1 MRMERTLGNP
11 WRRLIALVA
20 SLVLALPVAAHV
32 PEPFAPYVQESDLE
46 PRVIVSQFLTAVERD
61 GLSAFGLPIGAD
73 RLVPRRVQYVY
84 DLQTSESTREV
95 YADLQPPL
103 PVPGEEACEIRGI
116 SVLLDA
122 LGRILESA
130 AHVWC
135 E

>member
-1 MRMERTLGNP
+1 MRMESVLKTP
-11 WRRLIALVA
+11 WRRLIALSA
-20 SLVLALPVAAHV
+20 LLATVLPVAAHV
-32 PEPFAPYVQESDLE
+32 PEQFAPYVRESDLE
-46 PRVIVSQFLTAVERD
+46 PRVIVSQFLAAVERD

-95 YADLQPPL
+95 YADLRPPL

-122 LGRILESA
+122 FGRILESS

-135 E
+135 D